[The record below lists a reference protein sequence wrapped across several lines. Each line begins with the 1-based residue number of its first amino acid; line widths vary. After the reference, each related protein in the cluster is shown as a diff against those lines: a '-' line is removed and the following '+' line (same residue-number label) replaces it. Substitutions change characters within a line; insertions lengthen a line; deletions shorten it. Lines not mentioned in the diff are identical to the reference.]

1 MANTVFTIKTSAANE
16 SASFYL
22 AGDGGSA
29 AVSVDWG
36 DESALVEESL
46 TTSSKQF
53 SHSYSEAGTYNATI
67 TVTSGSVKIWR
78 SNSVAS
84 PSSNIVDIVTGD
96 GLTSIGKYGCYNA
109 NLDNVTLGDALS
121 SIGDQSFYKSKIK
134 HLVVGDGC
142 TTIGSNAFDGCTLL
156 EDIVLGSAVSSIDDG
171 AFGGCSS
178 LVYIDIYAETP
189 PTITGATFSGNAA
202 LKKFRVPAS
211 AVAAYEASDWAS
223 YADIEAIPEPE
234 PGPEPEP
241 TPTPPTDPDEY
252 DPDSIEDVPGSPAPE
267 QNMSGAALKSIL
279 NAYGKNLK
287 FIKTEN
293 NTISVNHIVRGLP
306 YLSSDDLIIRSFN
319 GYDFVEVKSYDSY
332 FRKEYVSLIRVNDIR
347 TFVIAKNARDQ
358 IDAFRC

>member
-22 AGDGGSA
+22 AGDGDSA

-36 DESALVEESL
+36 DESALVEETL
-46 TTSSKQF
+46 TTSSKLF
-53 SHSYSEAGTYNATI
+53 SHSYSDAGTYDATI

-78 SNSVAS
+78 SDSDVS
-84 PSSNIVDIVTGD
+84 LSSNISDIVTGD
-96 GLTSIGKYGCYNA
+96 GLTSIGKYGCYDT
-109 NLDNVTLGDALS
+109 NLDNVTLGDALT
-121 SIGDQSFYKSKIK
+121 SIDDQAFYKSEIK

-156 EDIVLGSAVSSIDDG
+156 EDIVLGSAVSSIDDD
-171 AFGGCSS
+171 AFSGCSS
-178 LVYIDIYAETP
+178 LVYMDIYAETP
-189 PTITGATFSGNAA
+189 PTISGTTFSGNTA
-202 LKKFRVPAS
+202 LTKFRVPAS
-211 AVAAYEASDWAS
+211 AVDTYEASDWAQ
-223 YADIEAIPEPE
+223 YAEIEAIPEPE
-234 PGPEPEP
+234 PP

-252 DPDSIEDVPGSPAPE
+252 DPDSVEDVPGSPAPE
-267 QNMSGAALKSIL
+267 QNMSGDALKSIL
-279 NAYGKNLK
+279 KAYGKNLK

-319 GYDFVEVKSYDSY
+319 GYDFVEVKAYDSY
-332 FRKEYVSLIRVNDIR
+332 FRKEYVSLIRINDIR